1 MAGRPDLK
9 RGTLIALLAAVIV
22 NGGAFASD
30 GKELREGQRLYKA
43 GKYNAAAGYFVGVMA
58 REPKNA
64 NAIYYAAVSFQ
75 KAGDLERANNFYRL
89 LIEHFPN
96 SQAAVYARKA
106 VGSSSA
112 PARPTPTGRKQTS
125 ALRPGDSIPDR
136 ASVPFR
142 REPGGHLYVDCQV
155 NGRTLPMVFDT
166 GAEACTIGKGQL
178 SSLGLKVPEGARH
191 IQVSGV
197 GGVEDTVVVPTTI
210 RLGNI
215 SRTVNV
221 LCMEETKY
229 SLLGQTFFGDL
240 HYQIDNASGRINF
253 TKPGAQSEYM
263 PVDSIDIPFR
273 REGNN
278 LVVMTKINGVNV
290 PMFFDTGAQGTLFT
304 AQALNATGGRGFEL
318 LGYGTSSGVG
328 GSHQV
333 EVYKVDTVELGPI
346 RQSKMR
352 VTVDSSLPVP
362 YGLLG
367 QDFFGRRHFTIDDK
381 KNVIRFR
388 R

>member
-240 HYQIDNASGRINF
+240 H
-253 TKPGAQSEYM
+253 
-263 PVDSIDIPFR
+263 
-273 REGNN
+273 
-278 LVVMTKINGVNV
+278 
-290 PMFFDTGAQGTLFT
+290 
-304 AQALNATGGRGFEL
+304 
-318 LGYGTSSGVG
+318 
-328 GSHQV
+328 
-333 EVYKVDTVELGPI
+333 
-346 RQSKMR
+346 
-352 VTVDSSLPVP
+352 
-362 YGLLG
+362 
-367 QDFFGRRHFTIDDK
+367 
-381 KNVIRFR
+381 
-388 R
+388 